1 MKGECRVLVSPSP
14 EWRGAATF
22 ARQTCIA
29 ACRDKIARKILRVAH
44 RHIEIFKKPPGELF
58 GEERGLPQA
67 QQPSIP
73 KALSCRTRIEY
84 CVP

>member
-1 MKGECRVLVSPSP
+1 MSHHLN
-14 EWRGAATF
+14 GAALPLS

-73 KALSCRTRIEY
+73 PVKSRWPSTSSN
-84 CVP
+84 